1 MSLLK
6 RIEYTIV
13 SQFYC
18 FSFFLSMTGYAFP
31 LTPLFLTGTIKLYF
45 FAFLIFLQES
55 KLPLFERFDHFMS
68 TIKKRSVIPI
78 YAVAAVWLFFAFF
91 LDLYAV
97 SHYITAII
105 ISIAVF
111 IITSGIFPTRKF
123 EIPDPA
129 PREEEE
135 RKEENKEDKAPAT
148 DPKIEALLKERD
160 LAVGEMQRL
169 NQSIEDPHI
178 SAQIDRLEATTA
190 KIIDHVV
197 AHPEKFS
204 QIRKFMSYYLPTTI
218 KLLNAYDRMGSAGIS
233 GENIDDTMKK
243 IEDMLNTIIQSFEK
257 QLDSLFANEALDI
270 SSDITVMENLLAQE
284 GLGST
289 QL

>member
-1 MSLLK
+1 M
-6 RIEYTIV
+6 
-13 SQFYC
+13 
-18 FSFFLSMTGYAFP
+18 A
-31 LTPLFLTGTIKLYF
+31 
-45 FAFLIFLQES
+45 
-55 KLPLFERFDHFMS
+55 
-68 TIKKRSVIPI
+68 TIKKRSVLPI

-97 SHYITAII
+97 SHYITAVI

-111 IITSGIFPTRKF
+111 IITSGLFPTREF

-129 PREEEE
+129 PKEAKEETDKEEE
-135 RKEENKEDKAPAT
+135 KPAT
-148 DPKIEALLKERD
+148 DPKIEALLRERD
-160 LAVGEMQRL
+160 LAIGEMQRL

-178 SAQIDRLEATTA
+178 SAQIDQLEKTA
-190 KIIDHVV
+190 SKIIDHVV
-197 AHPEKFS
+197 AHPEKLS
-204 QIRKFMSYYLPTTI
+204 QIRKFMNYYLPTTI

-233 GENIDDTMKK
+233 GENIDGTMKK
-243 IEDMLNTIIQSFEK
+243 IEDMLDTIIQSFEK